1 MFLRTSRF
9 GEAWTLTDTPALVTL
24 ALSLIHT
31 PAHTCVNMF
40 SLHFE
45 SLQVVQASDMRY
57 SCPCCHLQLKN
68 EKLHTVPMLRL
79 RAFRLF
85 ESLKIQ
91 NTKPPLY
98 YRFKSLLR
106 LLLSILHSFSLK
118 LHISSP
124 VWREESCWAAA
135 NLSVPP
141 CPQQQ
146 RWLQGEAHFPV
157 SSVSQLTK
165 NVSFSLDIR
174 SCLTEL
180 KNLLNS
186 QPVDGQ
192 EVRRRGGRVFFVKVG
207 SSGACEAWESARLLV
222 VQKA

>member
-1 MFLRTSRF
+1 MFLRTSRISLDTYWYS
-9 GEAWTLTDTPALVTL
+9 GACYTRSVSNSYTCSHLCVHGWTPFWVAANGSRLWYEVFLPMLWLTA
-24 ALSLIHT
+24 
-31 PAHTCVNMF
+31 
-40 SLHFE
+40 
-45 SLQVVQASDMRY
+45 
-57 SCPCCHLQLKN
+57 KN

-91 NTKPPLY
+91 NTKPLLY

-141 CPQQQ
+141 YPQQQ

-157 SSVSQLTK
+157 SRVSQLTK

-192 EVRRRGGRVFFVKVG
+192 EVRRRGGRVFLSK
-207 SSGACEAWESARLLV
+207 
-222 VQKA
+222 

>member
-1 MFLRTSRF
+1 MF
-9 GEAWTLTDTPALVTL
+9 W
-24 ALSLIHT
+24 
-31 PAHTCVNMF
+31 
-40 SLHFE
+40 LHFD

-57 SCPCCHLQLKN
+57 SCPCYHLQLKN

-91 NTKPPLY
+91 NMKPPLY
-98 YRFKSLLR
+98 CRFKSLR
-106 LLLSILHSFSLK
+106 LLLSILHSISLK
-118 LHISSP
+118 LHISSS

-141 CPQQQ
+141 YPQQQ

-157 SSVSQLTK
+157 SRVSQLTK

-192 EVRRRGGRVFFVKVG
+192 EVRRRGGRVFLSK
-207 SSGACEAWESARLLV
+207 
-222 VQKA
+222 